1 MKISGL
7 ELAELATAVSEAE
20 PCGPDLELTDDP
32 VYLNFMASAE
42 GLLPASYFEFN
53 RAGFDFEAQY
63 ASIAQLLA
71 RSRDLRLLT
80 VLAKLLLL
88 NRDLDGFAAS
98 IDSMATLLQDRW
110 DLVHP
115 GAGGGGIDVRLAP
128 VRALNDF
135 PLIALALQYQP
146 LLVTKRSGAITYRS
160 YMVATGQASP
170 RANEEVIDL
179 PTIEREL
186 AEAELDKLKDMHGKL
201 VALHTGFGRIQSISL
216 ERAGGD
222 AVDLKWVE
230 PLVGSM
236 RSLLEGVIVKRDPSA
251 VPALQQEAASTDEAA
266 AAGEAGAPAPQ
277 LRGRVGSVPEA
288 VAALAAVADYFS
300 RLEPSS
306 PALLLTRQAQALIG
320 KSFVEVMQIL
330 VPDKVEAATLQIGGE
345 QALSLPLQSLM
356 GLSSQPA
363 DSTAGNGGAQP
374 VIETLAEPAAPS
386 FEVGARR
393 EAVALLEAVGL
404 FYRAREPSSP
414 IPLLTDRARA
424 LAERDF
430 LYLLQQMLP
439 A

>member
-1 MKISGL
+1 MKIAGL
-7 ELAELATAVSEAE
+7 ELAELAAAVSEAE

-53 RAGFDFEAQY
+53 RTGFDFEAQY
-63 ASIAQLLA
+63 ASVAQLLA

-115 GAGGGGIDVRLAP
+115 GAGDAGVDARLAP
-128 VRALNDF
+128 VRALNDY
-135 PLIALALQYQP
+135 PLIALVLHYQP
-146 LLVTKRSGAITYRS
+146 LLVSKRSGAITYRS

-170 RANEEVIDL
+170 RAGEDVVDL

-186 AEAELDKLKDMHGKL
+186 EEAELDKLKDMHGKL
-201 VALHTGFGRIQSISL
+201 MALHTGFSRIQSISL

-222 AVDLKWVE
+222 AVDLKEVE
-230 PLVGSM
+230 PLVGKM
-236 RSLLEGVIVKRDPSA
+236 GALLEGVILKRDPSA
-251 VPALQQEAASTDEAA
+251 VAAPHGDAASTGEATAA
-266 AAGEAGAPAPQ
+266 AEAGAPAPQ
-277 LRGRVGSVPEA
+277 RRGRVGSVAEA
-288 VAALAAVADYFS
+288 AAALAAVAEYFS

-330 VPDKVEAATLQIGGE
+330 VPGKVEAATFQIGGE
-345 QALSLPLQSLM
+345 QALALPLQSLI
-356 GLSSQPA
+356 GLAGQPEDA
-363 DSTAGNGGAQP
+363 TAETAGR
-374 VIETLAEPAAPS
+374 S
-386 FEVGARR
+386 R
-393 EAVALLEAVGL
+393 
-404 FYRAREPSSP
+404 
-414 IPLLTDRARA
+414 
-424 LAERDF
+424 
-430 LYLLQQMLP
+430 
-439 A
+439 